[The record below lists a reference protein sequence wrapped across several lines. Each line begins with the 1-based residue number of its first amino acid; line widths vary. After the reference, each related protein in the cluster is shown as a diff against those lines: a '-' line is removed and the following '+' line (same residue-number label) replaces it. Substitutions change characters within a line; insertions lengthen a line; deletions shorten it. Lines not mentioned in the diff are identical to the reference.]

1 MSKKD
6 RRDREAGGR
15 ETARARVAVSAA
27 NAPLDAVIAP
37 FLTEPGALLPILH
50 AVQAAFGY
58 VDDAAVPV
66 IADRLNLSRADV
78 HGVLTF
84 YHDFRRKPAGRH
96 VLKLCSAE
104 ACQAMGAND
113 LIAQAA
119 ARLAT
124 PMHST
129 RADGAVTLE
138 PVYCL
143 GLCSAAPSAMLDG
156 QIVGRLTAARLDT
169 LIDGI
174 AA

>member
-1 MSKKD
+1 MKKTD
-6 RRDREAGGR
+6 RADRQAGER
-15 ETARARVAVSAA
+15 EIARARVAANAA

-37 FLTEPGALLPILH
+37 FLDQPGALLPILH
-50 AVQAAFGY
+50 AVQSAFGY

-104 ACQAMGAND
+104 ACQSMGANA
-113 LIAQAA
+113 LIAQATE
-119 ARLAT
+119 RLAT

-129 RADGAVTLE
+129 RGDGAVTLE
-138 PVYCL
+138 PIYCL
-143 GLCSAAPSAMLDG
+143 GLCSAAPAAMLDG
-156 QIVGRLTAARLDT
+156 HIVGRLTAARLDT

>member
-1 MSKKD
+1 MTSP
-6 RRDREAGGR
+6 ANTSSGP
-15 ETARARVAVSAA
+15 TLAA
-27 NAPLDAVIAP
+27 STTLEAVIAP
-37 FLTEPGALLPILH
+37 FDGMPGALLPILH
-50 AVQAAFGY
+50 AVQAAFGH
-58 VDDAAVPV
+58 VDAAAVPV
-66 IADRLNLSRADV
+66 IAERLNLSRADV

-104 ACQAMGAND
+104 ACQSMGATA
-113 LIAQAA
+113 LIAQAS
-119 ARLAT
+119 ARLGT

-129 RADGAVTLE
+129 RSDGAVTLE

-156 QIVGRLTAARLDT
+156 HIVARLTPARLDA
-169 LIDGI
+169 LLDGI